1 MWYNSA
7 IAFMLVEVN
16 ARSYTQMGVMVII
29 YILNA
34 IVNAVLF
41 GVFVEQFQIIRKK
54 QTDFQEKID
63 TSNKSMFEL
72 NMPAGLQDEIRNY
85 FKKINETKHQLKGQK
100 GFLESI
106 SP

>member
-29 YILNA
+29 YVVNA

-41 GVFVEQFQIIRKK
+41 GVFVE
-54 QTDFQEKID
+54 
-63 TSNKSMFEL
+63 
-72 NMPAGLQDEIRNY
+72 
-85 FKKINETKHQLKGQK
+85 
-100 GFLESI
+100 
-106 SP
+106 